1 MTGRQAPHKIK
12 RRIFGPMK
20 TAITRKLLKK
30 DYAARN
36 RELRR
41 MFLFAA
47 VFCLLCVALVPVR
60 LIGLAVAGAV
70 MGIAFASYARGK
82 RLGQFGDVGKAYFRL
97 LPVTGKEES
106 QHGDPESG
114 YSSSFYLCF
123 GEHGAVE
130 ALKFNDYKEAE
141 EGRPYYVAFFSE
153 SDKPFACFDAEA
165 YDLDPG
171 FEVRQ

>member
-1 MTGRQAPHKIK
+1 
-12 RRIFGPMK
+12 MK
-20 TAITRKLLKK
+20 QTITRKLLKK
-30 DYAARN
+30 DYATRN
-36 RELRR
+36 RGLRR

-60 LIGLAVAGAV
+60 LIGLSVAVVV
-70 MGIAFASYARGK
+70 MGIAFAIYARGK
-82 RLGQFGDVGKAYFRL
+82 RLGKFGDVGKAYFRL
-97 LPVTGKEES
+97 LPMTGKEES

-114 YSSSFYLCF
+114 YTSSFWLRF

-130 ALKFNDYKEAE
+130 VLKFGDYEKAE
-141 EGRPYYVAFFSE
+141 EGRLYHVAFFSE
-153 SDKPFACFDAEA
+153 TDEPFAYFDAEV

>member
-1 MTGRQAPHKIK
+1 
-12 RRIFGPMK
+12 MK

-36 RELRR
+36 RGLRR

-47 VFCLLCVALVPVR
+47 VFCLLCVALVPVPVR
-60 LIGLAVAGAV
+60 LIGLAVAVVV
-70 MGIAFASYARGK
+70 MGIAFAIYARGK

-97 LPVTGKEES
+97 LPMTGKEES

-114 YSSSFYLCF
+114 YSSSFWLRF

-130 ALKFNDYKEAE
+130 ALKFSDYEKAE
-141 EGRPYYVAFFSE
+141 EGRLYHVAFFSE
-153 SDKPFACFDAEA
+153 TDKPFACFDAEA
-165 YDLDPG
+165 YGLDPR